1 METIEG
7 TKITAVTTHYEHIY
21 VSSDKPGEGFF
32 ISSKD
37 LVAILSEFDFEVE
50 KKIKRRWGKV
60 DIEKYRVE
68 RFDQPRTY

>member
-1 METIEG
+1 MING
-7 TKITAVTTHYEHIY
+7 TRISAVTPSYEHIY
-21 VSSDKPGEGFF
+21 ISVDKPGEGFY
-32 ISSKD
+32 ISSQD
-37 LVAILSEFDFEVE
+37 LVAILSEFDFEVG